1 MPFACIYVPEFP
13 VEAFLRT
20 SPELREQAVAVLDGT
35 PPLLAVIAANTRAR
49 EIGIEIGMTKLQAE
63 ACPQIHLRRRS
74 LAQEAAAHAA
84 LLDCAHA
91 FSPRVEDTIA
101 RNGSAK
107 SGEPRNTIILDVAG
121 LDRLLGPPAHIAQSI
136 ASSVAK
142 MGLAANI
149 AIAGNADAAMH
160 AARGFAGVTV
170 IAPGT
175 EARRLASLPID
186 LLAQSVLTSHTEMLE
201 TLERWG
207 IRDFGSL
214 AALPEVALSQRLGQ
228 EGLRLQKLAQGR
240 TQRTLVPAEPA
251 IKFEEAIELED
262 AIELLEPLAFILNRM
277 LEQICARLKSRAL
290 ATNELRLTLEL
301 TGHEDQSAEE
311 QAASKSVHR
320 RSLQFPVP
328 MQDSR
333 TFLKLLQLDLA
344 AHPPSGPVKKIM
356 IAAEAVPLRFAQSGL
371 FLPRGPAPERLELTL
386 ARIRGITGD
395 DRVGSPELLDTH
407 APEAFRMR
415 AFRPCVEPEN
425 GKHPYSSKS
434 AMSGVPESAPTQWTA
449 MRIFRPPLQ
458 TKVQIK
464 HGTPIRIF
472 LRGQAHQVTAT
483 AGPWRKSGGWWTEQ
497 SWTRDE
503 WDVELRSE
511 QNAPVLVRVYR
522 DLSSAKWFVEG
533 SFD

>member
-13 VEAFLRT
+13 LEALVRT

-35 PPLLAVIAANTRAR
+35 PPLLTVIAANVRAR
-49 EIGIEIGMTKLQAE
+49 EAGIEIGMTKLQAE
-63 ACPQIHLRRRS
+63 ACPRIHLRRRS
-74 LAQEAAAHAA
+74 LAQEAVAHDA

-91 FSPRVEDTIA
+91 FSPRVEDTIKH
-101 RNGSAK
+101 NIDPEK
-107 SGEPRNTIILDVAG
+107 SDKPGDTIMLDVAG
-121 LDRLLGPPAHIAQSI
+121 LDRLLGPPANVARSL
-136 ASSVAK
+136 ASSVSK
-142 MGLAANI
+142 MGLEANI

-160 AARGFAGVTV
+160 AARGLVGITV
-170 IAPGT
+170 IAAGT
-175 EARRLASLPID
+175 EARRLASLPVH
-186 LLAQSVLTSHTEMLE
+186 LLEPMPEMLE

-240 TQRTLVPAEPA
+240 AQRTLVPAEPA

-277 LEQICARLKSRAL
+277 LDQMCARLTSRAL
-290 ATNELRLTLEL
+290 AANELRLTLEL

-311 QAASKSVHR
+311 QAASKAVHR

-344 AHPPSGPVKKIM
+344 AHPPGGPVKKVM
-356 IAAEAVPLRFAQSGL
+356 IAAEAVPPRFAQSGL

-395 DRVGSPELLDTH
+395 NRVGSPELLDTH

-415 AFRPCVEPEN
+415 PFCPRVEPEN
-425 GKHPYSSKS
+425 RKPPHSAKP
-434 AMSGVPESAPTQWTA
+434 AMSGAHNTAQWTA
-449 MRIFRPPLQ
+449 MRIFRPPLH
-458 TKVQIK
+458 TKVQAH
-464 HGTPIRIF
+464 HGTPTRVF
-472 LRGQAHQVTAT
+472 LHGQAHRVTAA
-483 AGPWRKSGGWWTEQ
+483 AGPWRKSGGWWTDQ

-503 WDVELRSE
+503 WDLELRAE
-511 QNAPVLVRVYR
+511 QNAPMLVRVYR
-522 DLSSAKWFVEG
+522 DLSSAKWYVEG